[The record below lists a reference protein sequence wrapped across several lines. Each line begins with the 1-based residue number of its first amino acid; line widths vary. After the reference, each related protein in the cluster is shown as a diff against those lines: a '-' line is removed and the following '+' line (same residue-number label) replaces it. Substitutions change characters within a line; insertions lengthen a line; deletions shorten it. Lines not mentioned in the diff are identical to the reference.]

1 MRVRLPWAKPI
12 SKTEPVSVD
21 LDGLK
26 SKYRTESSSAD
37 TMEFEPIKLE
47 KREPTEQS
55 RKILRATA
63 IRNKHNAK
71 DCLKIRLIY
80 QKKHNKGSVPEG
92 QEFENLTRIKL
103 SSLTGGQEVQVDLD
117 SSQTAQLAEH
127 IQNLYAIA
135 SEGITYGSAEKVIFT
150 GEDSAF
156 LEQLESAI
164 KGSRERSDQVLAM
177 VRGLDPAAFDVAAHK
192 ARHDQHVTALREF
205 ADHLEAQD
213 WREDDWEAFFAR
225 NRWIFGH
232 GLAYQFLSE
241 VQTQPHYG
249 GVAVDGK
256 GAQRGDHLMATEAG
270 VRFTVLVEVKT
281 PQAPLTQRDEYR
293 NGAFAPG
300 NDVAGGVAQLQ
311 VNARKW
317 AVEGAA
323 KEENRDLEDQGV
335 YTVQPKGI
343 LIVGHTAS
351 LDSRSKRTSFELYR
365 QNLHNP
371 EVITFDELFERAKF
385 IVEHDLQSAPGESP

>member
-1 MRVRLPWAKPI
+1 
-12 SKTEPVSVD
+12 
-21 LDGLK
+21 
-26 SKYRTESSSAD
+26 
-37 TMEFEPIKLE
+37 MEFEPINLE

-80 QKKHNKGSVPEG
+80 QRKHNKGSVPEG

-103 SSLTGGQEVQVDLD
+103 SSLKGGQELQVDLD

-135 SEGITYGSAEKVIFT
+135 SEGITYGSAEKVIFS

-192 ARHDQHVTALREF
+192 ARHDQHVTALRDF
-205 ADHLEAQD
+205 ADHLEAQE

-232 GLAYQFLSE
+232 GLAYQFISE
-241 VQTQPHYG
+241 VQAQPHYG

-256 GAQRGDHLMATEAG
+256 GAQRGDHLMATKAE

-281 PQAPLTQRDEYR
+281 PQAPLTQPDAYR

-317 AVEGAA
+317 TVEGAA

-351 LDSRSKRTSFELYR
+351 LDSRPKRTSFELYR

-385 IVEHDLQSAPGESP
+385 IVEHDLHSAPGECP

>member
-135 SEGITYGSAEKVIFT
+135 SEGITYGSAEKVIFS

-241 VQTQPHYG
+241 VQAQPHYG

>member
-1 MRVRLPWAKPI
+1 VRLPWSKPI
-12 SKTEPVSVD
+12 KKAEPVTVD

-26 SKYRTESSSAD
+26 AKYRTESSSAD

-63 IRNKHNAK
+63 IRNIYNAK
-71 DCLKIRLIY
+71 DCLKVRLVY

-127 IQNLYAIA
+127 LQNLYAIA
-135 SEGITYGSAEKVIFT
+135 SEGVEYGVSEKVIFS
-150 GEDSAF
+150 GERAEF
-156 LEQLESAI
+156 IEQVSEAI
-164 KGSRERSDQVLAM
+164 VGSPERMHQVLQL
-177 VRGLDPAAFDVAAHK
+177 VRGMNPEVFDIAAHRARHEQHVAA
-192 ARHDQHVTALREF
+192 QREF
-205 ADHLEAQD
+205 EEHLQCQD
-213 WREDDWEAFFAR
+213 WREDDWEAFFGR

-241 VQTQPHYG
+241 VQAQPHYG
-249 GVAVDGK
+249 GVAVEGK
-256 GAQRGDHLMATEAG
+256 GAQRGDHLMATEAA

-300 NDVAGGVAQLQ
+300 DDVAGGVAQLQ

-317 AVEGAA
+317 ALEGAA
-323 KEENRDLEDQGV
+323 KEENRELEEQGV

-351 LDSRSKRTSFELYR
+351 LDSRAKRTSFELYR

-385 IVEHDLQSAPGESP
+385 IVEHDLAAIPKEPS

>member
-1 MRVRLPWAKPI
+1 MRLPWAKPI
-12 SKTEPVSVD
+12 SKAEPVSVD

-63 IRNKHNAK
+63 IRNKHSAK

-135 SEGITYGSAEKVIFT
+135 SEGITYGSAEKVIFS

-241 VQTQPHYG
+241 VQAQPHYG

>member
-26 SKYRTESSSAD
+26 SKYCAESSSAD

-127 IQNLYAIA
+127 IQNLYAFA
-135 SEGITYGSAEKVIFT
+135 SEGITYGSAEKVIFS

-205 ADHLEAQD
+205 ADHLESQD